1 MNGAQSSGVLC
12 RQTETEGSG
21 NASGMWFKD
30 LPGKGIESKARK
42 KDDGIEGANAT
53 EEEDQ
58 RILRRAHETD
68 G

>member
-1 MNGAQSSGVLC
+1 
-12 RQTETEGSG
+12 
-21 NASGMWFKD
+21 MWFKD